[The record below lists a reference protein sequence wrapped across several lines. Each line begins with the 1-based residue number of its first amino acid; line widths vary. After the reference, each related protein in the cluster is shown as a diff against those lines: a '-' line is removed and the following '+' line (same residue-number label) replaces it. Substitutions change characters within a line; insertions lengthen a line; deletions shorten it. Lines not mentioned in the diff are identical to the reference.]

1 MLRSNS
7 HLYDEKGKK
16 NILRHSH
23 SRSETSAK
31 GYYQAKLPSPP
42 DSDIEREPLP
52 EGQGT
57 VRRRPAKRSLRHP
70 FVSATEDVDF
80 LPGSEN
86 EGPRTPRKYTRS
98 KTAPQPPL
106 TPVTPKKSGAF
117 GDTILTTPPTTP
129 GDPVAKAEDDC
140 PFPLQPV
147 PIIIGG
153 LHKSKHDTEVRQAK
167 RRCISAGG
175 IPLTPPTT
183 PDRFITNRNLGHDA
197 SSNFQVSKPADQLTS
212 TEKLLRQKSATP
224 DPFRSP
230 STARQGRPR
239 IPSSQ
244 SPRNVSGPAR
254 VISGTNLLNPTLNP
268 LNTQNRQVSTGA
280 VWNVGG
286 SAATTPT
293 GPMNGIPDGR
303 GGLLGSGTNA
313 PMYTSRFFESNTPDQ
328 DRGRLEGR
336 LAAALDID
344 QANRVLNHSQS
355 PNRGGGSSSVAGS
368 SPSRSTPQAYR
379 TEWKDGHWVRGE
391 ALSCEFLCYHCL
403 IRVECFGIAVKT
415 ETNTAKPS

>member
-7 HLYDEKGKK
+7 HSNDDNAVVRVKPV
-16 NILRHSH
+16 LRHSQ
-23 SRSETSAK
+23 SRSETYVK
-31 GYYQAKLPSPP
+31 GYYQARLPSPP
-42 DSDIEREPLP
+42 DSDTERDPIP

-57 VRRRPAKRSLRHP
+57 VRRKPAKRSLRHP
-70 FVSATEDVDF
+70 FASATDDYDF
-80 LPGSEN
+80 LPGFEN
-86 EGPRTPRKYTRS
+86 DGPRTPPKNVRS
-98 KTAPQPPL
+98 KTAPQLPL
-106 TPVTPKKSGAF
+106 TPVTPENPGAF
-117 GDTILTTPPTTP
+117 IDAVLTTPPTTP
-129 GDPVAKAEDDC
+129 GDCLAKVEDDC
-140 PFPLQPV
+140 PFPLQPI

-153 LHKSKHDTEVRQAK
+153 FRERYRDTEVRQAK

-175 IPLTPPTT
+175 IPLTPPTS
-183 PDRFITNRNLGHDA
+183 PDRFIANRSAGHDA
-197 SSNFQVSKPADQLTS
+197 SSSFHVSKPADQLTS
-212 TEKLLRQKSATP
+212 IEKLLRQNSATP

-230 STARQGRPR
+230 SIARQGGPR
-239 IPSSQ
+239 ISSSQ

-254 VISGTNLLNPTLNP
+254 VISGTNLLHPILNP

-286 SAATTPT
+286 SVATTPN

-344 QANRVLNHSQS
+344 QANRILNHSQS

-368 SPSRSTPQAYR
+368 SPSRSTLQAYR
-379 TEWKDGHWVRGE
+379 TDWKDGQWVRGE
-391 ALSCEFLCYHCL
+391 ALTCEF
-403 IRVECFGIAVKT
+403 
-415 ETNTAKPS
+415 P

>member
-7 HLYDEKGKK
+7 HLYDEKGKR
-16 NILRHSH
+16 NVLRHSH
-23 SRSETSAK
+23 SRSETSVK
-31 GYYQAKLPSPP
+31 GYYQATLPSPP
-42 DSDIEREPLP
+42 DSDLERDPLP

-70 FVSATEDVDF
+70 VVSDADEVEY

-86 EGPRTPRKYTRS
+86 DGPRTPPKYSRS

-106 TPVTPKKSGAF
+106 TPVTPRTPGAF
-117 GDTILTTPPTTP
+117 TNAILKTPPTIL
-129 GDPVAKAEDDC
+129 GDPVANAEDDC
-140 PFPLQPV
+140 PFPLQPI

-153 LHKSKHDTEVRQAK
+153 LHRSMNDTEVRQAK

-183 PDRFITNRNLGHDA
+183 PDRFITNRNAGHDA
-197 SSNFQVSKPADQLTS
+197 SSSFQVSKPADQLTS

-230 STARQGRPR
+230 SIARQGRPR
-239 IPSSQ
+239 ISSIQ
-244 SPRNVSGPAR
+244 LPRNVSGPAR
-254 VISGTNLLNPTLNP
+254 VISGTNLLNATLNP

-344 QANRVLNHSQS
+344 QANRVLIHSQS
-355 PNRGGGSSSVAGS
+355 PNRGGGSSSVASS
-368 SPSRSTPQAYR
+368 SPSRATPQAYR

-391 ALSCEFLCYHCL
+391 ALACEFLCSHCL
-403 IRVECFGIAVKT
+403 VTVGCSGLAASFPCI
-415 ETNTAKPS
+415 N